1 MDQLDKNKNEGR
13 LSNMSL
19 ALRCLAQ
26 DMVADVCLGM
36 SLDTLRAKDFE
47 SPLIL
52 ALDEGLAYYAVMKS
66 FPTLRKALALASRF
80 VVLSGADAV
89 FAAYGTLVADQ
100 VAKGIERPQDICPDS
115 MLRFML
121 LPSSKAG
128 QDTSQPRLSR
138 DLLVEE
144 LQTFVI
150 GGGETV
156 ASAMVQALSGTL
168 QNTALYRAVFEEIL
182 GVWPE
187 ADAEMPSIEVLEG
200 LPLLTAVIKESL
212 RLTHGVVAPLPRV
225 VSASGAVIDSHHVP
239 AGTVVGISHVFIHLS
254 GENFQDPEEFRPERW
269 MDGSSADRNLVAF
282 SKGPRSCIG
291 INLAWSQLYIALA
304 TLFRKVRMEYPAD
317 LNDVKIQWRD
327 CFQPLYNGKPLQ
339 VQCTAVEGRC

>member
-1 MDQLDKNKNEGR
+1 MEQLDKDNNEGK

-26 DMVADVCLGM
+26 DMVADVCLGK

-52 ALDEGLAYYAVMKS
+52 ALDEGLTYYVVMKH
-66 FPTLRKALALASRF
+66 FPTLRKVLAFVSRF
-80 VVLSGADAV
+80 VSLPGDAE
-89 FAAYGTLVADQ
+89 FSAYGTMVSGQ
-100 VAKGIERPQDICPDS
+100 VTKGIERPQDISTDS
-115 MLRFML
+115 MLGFMV
-121 LPSSKAG
+121 LPSSKPG
-128 QDTSQPRLSR
+128 QDTSQSKLSQ
-138 DLLVEE
+138 DLLIEE

-168 QNTALYRAVFEEIL
+168 QNPALYRAVFEEIL
-182 GVWPE
+182 RVWPE
-187 ADAEMPSIEVLEG
+187 AGAEMPSIEVLEG

-225 VSASGAVIDSHHVP
+225 VSAEGAVIDSHHVP

-254 GENFQDPEEFRPERW
+254 GENFDGPENFRPERW
-269 MDGSSADRNLVAF
+269 MDGSSLDRNLVAF
-282 SKGPRSCIG
+282 SRGPRSCIG
-291 INLAWSQLYIALA
+291 INLAWCQLYIALA

-317 LNDVKIQWRD
+317 LNDVKIKWRD

-339 VQCTAVEGRC
+339 VRCTAIDCRC